1 MGKIAFIFPGQGS
14 QAVGMGR
21 ELGETSPRW
30 ADANSATGVD
40 LRRLCFEGPEAD
52 LTLTANTQPAVLT
65 ASIVALDALVAA
77 GVTFDFVAG
86 HSLGEYTALVA
97 AGALDFA
104 DAIRTVRARGQ
115 FMQEAV
121 PAGEGAMAAILGLD
135 RGPVL
140 QACEEAQTIGVV
152 QVANLNAPSQTV
164 IAGAAAAVQR
174 AVELAKAKGA
184 KRALP
189 LPVSAPFHC
198 ALMEPAARRLEA
210 VLQTV
215 RFRDLRV
222 PLVTNVH
229 ADLLTEGARVADA
242 LIRQVTAP
250 VRWEEVVTRL
260 AKEGAGTFVE
270 VGPGKV
276 LSGLIRRIAPAAR
289 VLNVEDRASL
299 EATLEALRDGS
310 QASA

>member
-1 MGKIAFIFPGQGS
+1 MSNTALIFPGQGS

-21 ELGETSPRW
+21 ELGESSPRW
-30 ADANSATGVD
+30 EMASAALGFD

-52 LTLTANTQPAVLT
+52 LMLTANTQPAVLT

-77 GVTFDFVAG
+77 GISYNFVAG
-86 HSLGEYTALVA
+86 HSLGEYSALVA

-104 DAIRTVRARGQ
+104 DAVRTVRARGQ

-121 PAGEGAMAAILGLD
+121 PPGEGAMAAVLGLD
-135 RGPVL
+135 RRLVI
-140 QACEEAQTIGVV
+140 QACEEARDAGVI
-152 QVANLNAPSQTV
+152 QVANLNAPGQTV
-164 IAGAAAAVQR
+164 IAGATAAVQR

-198 ALMEPAARRLEA
+198 TLMAPAAARLERALRA
-210 VLQTV
+210 VPI
-215 RFRDLRV
+215 RDLRV
-222 PLVTNVH
+222 PVVTNVD
-229 ADLLTEGARVADA
+229 ADLLIEGAGVMDV
-242 LIRQVTAP
+242 LVRQVTAP

-260 AKEGAGTFVE
+260 VKEGAGTFVE

-276 LSGLIRRIAPAAR
+276 LSGLIRRIAPEVR

-299 EATLEALRDGS
+299 DATVKALR
-310 QASA
+310 